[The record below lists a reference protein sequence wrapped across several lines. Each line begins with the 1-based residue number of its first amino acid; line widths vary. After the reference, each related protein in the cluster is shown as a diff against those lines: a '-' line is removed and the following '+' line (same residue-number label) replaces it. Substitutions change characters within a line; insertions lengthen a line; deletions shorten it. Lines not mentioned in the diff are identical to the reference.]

1 METED
6 PEWKEELLNSSDIQN
21 TDEYLSVVLHAFM
34 LELGFINKVIICK
47 RRIPKLIFF
56 IVKLKSGS
64 KTGKEPAKP
73 PLRGELLKK
82 PPTLISSLPLHSTLI
97 SPDFREHRDLR
108 VTPVEDGVFS
118 LNHLYRKIWK
128 KRIID

>member
-47 RRIPKLIFF
+47 RRIPKLIVF

-64 KTGKEPAKP
+64 NTGKVVKPAQP
-73 PLRGELLKK
+73 PLIGELLKK
-82 PPTLISSLPLHSTLI
+82 PPTLISSLHLHSTLI
-97 SPDFREHRDLR
+97 SPDLREPRDLR
-108 VTPVEDGVFS
+108 VTPVEDGVS
-118 LNHLYRKIWK
+118 L
-128 KRIID
+128 

>member
-47 RRIPKLIFF
+47 RRIPKLIFLLLNSNPDQ
-56 IVKLKSGS
+56 KLGR
-64 KTGKEPAKP
+64 
-73 PLRGELLKK
+73 L
-82 PPTLISSLPLHSTLI
+82 
-97 SPDFREHRDLR
+97 
-108 VTPVEDGVFS
+108 
-118 LNHLYRKIWK
+118 
-128 KRIID
+128 